1 MNWITTNIRLPEDM
15 YMELKMSAARERKSV
30 VAIIREKLGGDK
42 NIANEERRSLVQKME
57 KFSRRIAQK
66 SPRLNLTQTVIDHR
80 YKQ

>member
-42 NIANEERRSLVQKME
+42 NVINEERRSLVQKME
-57 KFSRRIAQK
+57 KFSRKIAQK

-80 YKQ
+80 YQE